1 MLESCRQTQQLTKKT
16 MKDYKQISSQVDIF
30 SMIVYNILCKR

>member
-16 MKDYKQISSQVDIF
+16 MKDYKQISSQVDI